1 MEKRLQYKTKKGT
14 PIRLQLFKGNILKK
28 DEMISGE
35 GFISLENI
43 DKACIEDSM
52 GRVYE
57 YNIKEDSL
65 AVSHSKNIRDFLRS
79 DENKKKVDKDF
90 SIFKDLAGF
99 IHGPKVDVKTR
110 FLYLHLLAEYC
121 VNELLNLLL
130 KKPNYV
136 VCNRIFF
143 GYTEKL
149 ILLRAF
155 GVLDDQKYK
164 NFNLLGEIRNIILH
178 DLRPSN
184 EKINR
189 IIKEKFTPIINIRIL
204 KSDLRYLL
212 HCFFSE
218 IFEFLLEKKYINKIK

>member
-1 MEKRLQYKTKKGT
+1 MVKEITYKTKKGMT
-14 PIRLQLFKGNILKK
+14 TKLQLFKNNILKK
-28 DEMISGE
+28 EETISGE
-35 GFISLENI
+35 GSIPLNDV
-43 DKACIEDSM
+43 DKIHVEDSI

-57 YNIKEDSL
+57 YNLTDKTL
-65 AVSHSKNIRDFLRS
+65 VVSHSKNVRDFLGT
-79 DENKKKVDKDF
+79 DENKKKVEKDF
-90 SIFKDLAGF
+90 DVFKDLAKF

-121 VNELLNLLL
+121 VNELLSILL

-136 VCNRIFF
+136 VNNRIFF

-155 GVLDDQKYK
+155 DVLDDQKYK
-164 NFNLLGEIRNIILH
+164 NLNLLGEIRNIILH
-178 DLRPSN
+178 DLRPSDK
-184 EKINR
+184 KINK
-189 IIKEKFTPIINIRIL
+189 IIKEKFTPNINIKIL

-218 IFEFLLEKKYINKIK
+218 IFEFLMEKKYINRFK